1 MQRSN
6 LIDIPRRAGAHD
18 LLGVDKYTTALI
30 KFISTANMPITMA
43 IQGEWGSGKTS
54 LMNQVRYHLCDET
67 EKMDTS
73 KPYHGIWINTWQY
86 SLMKS
91 PEEIILSV
99 IDGVSSEIFA
109 IMENRHG
116 KKVESAINKVSSVFG
131 KLARAGTKVAVS
143 TIGADA
149 GIVDEFLDNNE
160 GKGKS
165 SPEMFRRTLTDAI
178 NKCLEEDKKIGHD
191 TKGFLFFID
200 DLDRL
205 DPSVAVN
212 ILELLKNLF
221 EVENCIFIL
230 AIDYEVVVKG
240 LQPKFGPLTDKNER
254 EFRSFFDKI
263 IQLPFTMPVS
273 AYTVNTYLQDALI
286 GIDYYTESELNEEI
300 NDEKIIDILSNMVLL
315 STGSNPRSVKRLI
328 NSLSLIKIMHET
340 TGEEKLSTFEKLINF
355 GFVCLQ
361 IAYPSIYSILLHEP
375 NFKMWDNKV
384 GRYFRLKP
392 IDTHTKES
400 LEDLEEFDEEWEQ
413 IVYRACIDNAFLSSR
428 ALSISKLL
436 NLIAE
441 LVPSNLNFEEEME
454 KILGLASVTTVSAGP
469 TEIKQNKRVRFD
481 TLEDFCKMIKS
492 DGVKENIVTLWQE
505 LIKNIQTLF
514 ADLIEIEI
522 SRQAVSI
529 ISKSAKS
536 RERLVIRFFSRLNCI
551 YMYSDKYK
559 ISIKNLT
566 EGEKNGLPVGFYA
579 YLRKVYNKLSTKQ
592 FPKNT
597 FEENYK
603 KLIGVNL
610 QNMNTIDPDSIEKL
624 DCEEIKL
631 ASSEESSDTE

>member
-1 MQRSN
+1 
-6 LIDIPRRAGAHD
+6 
-18 LLGVDKYTTALI
+18 
-30 KFISTANMPITMA
+30 
-43 IQGEWGSGKTS
+43 
-54 LMNQVRYHLCDET
+54 MNQVRYHLCDET

-91 PEEIILSV
+91 PEEIIISV
-99 IDGVSSEIFA
+99 IEGVSSEIFA

-131 KLARAGTKVAVS
+131 KLAKVGTKAAVS
-143 TIGADA
+143 TIGLDA
-149 GIVDEFLDNNE
+149 GLVDELLENNGAQE
-160 GKGKS
+160 KGKS
-165 SPEMFRRTLTDAI
+165 SPEMFRKTLTEAI
-178 NKCLEEDKKIGHD
+178 AKCLEEDKKIGHD

-240 LQPKFGPLTDKNER
+240 LQPKFGALTDKNER

-273 AYTVNTYLQDALI
+273 AYTVNTYLQDALT
-286 GIDYYTESELNEEI
+286 GIDYYTDSELNQEV
-300 NDEKIIDILSNMVLL
+300 NDEKIIDILSNMILL

-340 TGEEKLSTFEKLINF
+340 SGNESLSVFEKLVNF
-355 GFVCLQ
+355 GFVCMQ

-375 NFKMWDNKV
+375 NFKLWDNKV
-384 GRYFRLKP
+384 ARHFRLKQ
-392 IDTHTKES
+392 IDAGMKDS
-400 LEDLEEFDEEWEQ
+400 LDDMEEFDEEWEQ
-413 IVYRACIDNAFLSSR
+413 VLYRACVDNAFLSSR

-441 LVPSNLNFEEEME
+441 LIPSNLNFEEEVE

-469 TEIKQNKRVRFD
+469 VEAKQGKRVRFD
-481 TLEDFCKMIKS
+481 TLDDFCKMIKS
-492 DGVKENIVTLWQE
+492 DGVKEEIVALWHD
-505 LIKNIQTLF
+505 LISNIQTLF
-514 ADLIEIEI
+514 GDLIEVEI
-522 SRQAVSI
+522 SRQAISIVS
-529 ISKSAKS
+529 KNAKS
-536 RERLVIRFFSRLNCI
+536 RERLVIRFFSRRNCI
-551 YMYSDKYK
+551 YMLSEKYK
-559 ISIKNLT
+559 SSFKNLN
-566 EGEKNGLPVGFYA
+566 EGDKNGIPAGFYA
-579 YLRKVYNKLSTKQ
+579 YLRKVYNNISTKP
-592 FPKNT
+592 FSKKD
-597 FEENYK
+597 FEENST
-603 KLIGVNL
+603 KLIGINV
-610 QNMNTIDPDSIEKL
+610 QNMKGIDIDSVETL
-624 DCEEIKL
+624 DCEVVKL
-631 ASSEESSDTE
+631 GSSAV